1 MMILYILII
10 HKSYKITLN
19 KFLLDYKIQKSPTIG
34 NKYSNISCQSWVS
47 QRPSHKSKLY
57 KVYATFNFV
66 GSSRFTGS
74 KSPTIGIK
82 YSNKSCQSWVGEKNE
97 LIKCLRRSELLKCL
111 RTALPRIYG
120 DPYRVFWILK
130 GSQSLI

>member
-1 MMILYILII
+1 MIFLYINLI
-10 HKSYKITLN
+10 KITLN

-47 QRPSHKSKLY
+47 QRPSHKSKFY
-57 KVYATFNFV
+57 KVYATLNFV

-82 YSNKSCQSWVGEKNE
+82 YSNKSCQSWVGEKKMN
-97 LIKCLRRSELLKCL
+97 K
-111 RTALPRIYG
+111 
-120 DPYRVFWILK
+120 
-130 GSQSLI
+130 